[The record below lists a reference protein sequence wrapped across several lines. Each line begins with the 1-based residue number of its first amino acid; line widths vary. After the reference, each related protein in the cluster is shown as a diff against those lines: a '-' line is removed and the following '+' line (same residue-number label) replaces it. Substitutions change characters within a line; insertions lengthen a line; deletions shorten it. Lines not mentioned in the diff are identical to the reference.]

1 MQLKELRKQKNLTQ
15 RKCADYLGIPLRT
28 YKNYENDESKRECVK
43 YQYMMERL
51 ARYGYIDEEH
61 GILSRKEI
69 ERAVKEVLSDYR
81 AEYCYLF
88 GSYAK
93 GTATERSDVDLLISA
108 AVTGLSFYELTERL
122 REELK
127 KRVDVLNVSQLDGNP
142 DLMNEIL
149 RDGIKIYG

>member
-15 RKCADYLGIPLRT
+15 RKCADSLGIPLRT
-28 YKNYENDESKRECVK
+28 YKNYENDESKRDCVK

-61 GILSRKEI
+61 GILSLQEI
-69 ERAVKEVLSDYR
+69 ERAVQEVLSDYV
-81 AEYCYLF
+81 ADYCYLF

-108 AVTGLSFYELTERL
+108 SVTGLSFYELTERL

-127 KRVDVLNVSQLDGNP
+127 KKVDVLNVTQLDGNP
-142 DLMNEIL
+142 ELMNEIFK
-149 RDGIKIYG
+149 DGIKIYG